1 MADSC
6 TVKIRRNKMS
16 TIPIIIDDIKR
27 YETFRM
33 SRCTFFSIAY
43 DLSSPDWVLELEDS
57 SIPFF
62 LLGLSGIIWKPMGK
76 KNRFDSC
83 DSISQ
88 LFDKIEELPELYVDT
103 NDIWL
108 PNRLFKDL
116 PHKRGFVYRVRV
128 KLFTEALRYR
138 EDQTSQK
145 QFLASCS
152 GLKDSVSFS
161 KKETDSFRKW
171 TTEQVEEARALY
183 PKSEGLAL
191 KWSTVP

>member
-1 MADSC
+1 MG
-6 TVKIRRNKMS
+6 

-27 YETFRM
+27 YDKFHM

-43 DLSSPDWVLELEDS
+43 DLPSPDWVLELEDS

-76 KNRFDSC
+76 KKVFDSC

-88 LFDKIEELPELYVDT
+88 LFDKIEEHPELYVDT

-108 PNRLFKDL
+108 PNRSFKDL
-116 PHKRGFVYRVRV
+116 PHKRGFVYRVKV

-138 EDQTSQK
+138 EDQISQK

-152 GLKDSVSFS
+152 GLKGSVSFS

-171 TTEQVEEARALY
+171 TTEQVEEARELY
-183 PKSEGLAL
+183 PKSKGLAL
-191 KWSTVP
+191 KWSAAP